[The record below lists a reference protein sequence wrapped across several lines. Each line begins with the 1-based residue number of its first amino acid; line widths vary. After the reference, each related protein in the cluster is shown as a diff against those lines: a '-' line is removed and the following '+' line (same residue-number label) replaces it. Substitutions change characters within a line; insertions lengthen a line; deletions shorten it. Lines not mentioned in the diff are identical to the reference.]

1 MSVTIRIGT
10 RGSQLALWQAR
21 TVAALLEGTSAGGPR
36 TREAE
41 AVTCEIVV
49 IKTSGDKLQDA
60 PLSEAG
66 GKRLFVREIEDALL
80 DGRVDV
86 AVHSAKD
93 MPVIAVDGLTIAAV
107 LPREE
112 PWDAIVLPASAAG
125 AASATSGA
133 ADDAANEAPNE
144 TAGDAAGDAASRVT
158 LDALIARLRSGA
170 SLTVGTSSVRRVT
183 QLQRV
188 LPGATFAP
196 IRGNLDTRLRKLDE
210 GQYDVLVLAAAGL
223 KRLGAGDRIS
233 ARVPLDACVPA
244 PGQGTIAV
252 QVRADDERTLPAG
265 GGDWRSRQRAG
276 APRGAGGR
284 QRARRRLSN
293 AHRRLRADR
302 RRSARAAGH
311 RHRARRLARAAGV
324 CLRSGPRCR
333 RRLAGARRR
342 TCWHRA
348 QPSCWRWR
356 RRLPRRRPEIPRPAE
371 NPARHAKPAP

>member
-21 TVAALLEGTSAGGPR
+21 TVAALLEGTSAGGAS
-36 TREAE
+36 AE

-49 IKTSGDKLQDA
+49 IKTSGDKLQEA

-112 PWDAIVLPASAAG
+112 PWDAIVLPASRR
-125 AASATSGA
+125 ATRGT
-133 ADDAANEAPNE
+133 ANE
-144 TAGDAAGDAASRVT
+144 VT
-158 LDALIARLRSGA
+158 LDTLIARLRSGA
-170 SLTVGTSSVRRVT
+170 GLTVGTSSVRRVT

-252 QVRADDERTLPAG
+252 QVRADDERTYRLAAAIGDGATRSRSIAEQAVVSALG
-265 GGDWRSRQRAG
+265 GGCQTPIGAFAHDPAADQLELQAIVISLDGTRA
-276 APRGAGGR
+276 
-284 QRARRRLSN
+284 
-293 AHRRLRADR
+293 LRA
-302 RRSARAAGH
+302 SASGPARDAEAIGRRAA
-311 RHRARRLARAAGV
+311 ADLLAQGAAELLV
-324 CLRSGPRCR
+324 
-333 RRLAGARRR
+333 GA
-342 TCWHRA
+342 TPH
-348 QPSCWRWR
+348 S
-356 RRLPRRRPEIPRPAE
+356 
-371 NPARHAKPAP
+371 

>member
-1 MSVTIRIGT
+1 VSVTIRIGT

-21 TVAALLEGTSAGGPR
+21 TVAALLEGTSAGSG
-36 TREAE
+36 AE

-49 IKTSGDKLQDA
+49 IKTSGDKLQEA

-80 DGRVDV
+80 DNRVDV

-93 MPVIAVDGLTIAAV
+93 MPVIAVDGLTVAAV

-112 PWDAIVLPASAAG
+112 PWDAIVLPASASSAEAG
-125 AASATSGA
+125 AADS
-133 ADDAANEAPNE
+133 N
-144 TAGDAAGDAASRVT
+144 T
-158 LDALIARLRSGA
+158 LDTLIARLRSGA
-170 SLTVGTSSVRRVT
+170 GLTVGTSSVRRVT

-223 KRLGAGDRIS
+223 KRLGAGARIS

-252 QVRADDERTLPAG
+252 QVRTNDERTYRLAAAIGDAGNALALKAEQAVVSALG
-265 GGDWRSRQRAG
+265 GGCQTPIGAFATLTANGAQLDLQAIVISLDGTRAMRATASG
-276 APRGAGGR
+276 PAADADEIGR
-284 QRARRRLSN
+284 
-293 AHRRLRADR
+293 
-302 RRSARAAGH
+302 RAA
-311 RHRARRLARAAGV
+311 ADLLAQGAAELLAGV
-324 CLRSGPRCR
+324 
-333 RRLAGARRR
+333 
-342 TCWHRA
+342 T
-348 QPSCWRWR
+348 PSS
-356 RRLPRRRPEIPRPAE
+356 
-371 NPARHAKPAP
+371 

>member
-1 MSVTIRIGT
+1 VSVNIRIGT

-21 TVAALLEGTSAGGPR
+21 TVAALLEGGSAGGG
-36 TREAE
+36 AGE

-49 IKTSGDKLQDA
+49 IKTSGDKLQEA

-112 PWDAIVLPASAAG
+112 PWDALVLPASAAG
-125 AASATSGA
+125 AA
-133 ADDAANEAPNE
+133 E
-144 TAGDAAGDAASRVT
+144 AASDVT
-158 LDALIARLRSGA
+158 LDTLVARLRSGA

-252 QVRADDERTLPAG
+252 QVRGDDERTFRLAAAIGDAGNALALEAEQAVVSALG
-265 GGDWRSRQRAG
+265 GGCQTPIGALATLTADTADGDRLDLQAIVISLDGTRA
-276 APRGAGGR
+276 
-284 QRARRRLSN
+284 
-293 AHRRLRADR
+293 LRA
-302 RRSARAAGH
+302 SASGPARDADAIGRRAAEDL
-311 RHRARRLARAAGV
+311 LAQGAAELLAV
-324 CLRSGPRCR
+324 GP
-333 RRLAGARRR
+333 G
-342 TCWHRA
+342 
-348 QPSCWRWR
+348 S
-356 RRLPRRRPEIPRPAE
+356 
-371 NPARHAKPAP
+371 

>member
-1 MSVTIRIGT
+1 MSVIIRIGT

-21 TVAALLEGTSAGGPR
+21 TVAALLEGTSAGR
-36 TREAE
+36 SSAE

-49 IKTSGDKLQDA
+49 IKTSGDRLQDA

-125 AASATSGA
+125 AGA
-133 ADDAANEAPNE
+133 ANA
-144 TAGDAAGDAASRVT
+144 VT
-158 LDALIARLRSGA
+158 LDTLIARLRSGA
-170 SLTVGTSSVRRVT
+170 GLTVGTSSVRRVT

-233 ARVPLDACVPA
+233 ARVPIEACVPA

-252 QVRADDERTLPAG
+252 QVRAEDERTYRLAAAIGDETNALALVAEQAVVRALG
-265 GGDWRSRQRAG
+265 GGCQTPIGAFAHIASDRLELQAIVIALDGTRALRTS
-276 APRGAGGR
+276 AAGPVRDAEAIGR
-284 QRARRRLSN
+284 
-293 AHRRLRADR
+293 
-302 RRSARAAGH
+302 RAAADLLSQG
-311 RHRARRLARAAGV
+311 AAE
-324 CLRSGPRCR
+324 L
-333 RRLAGARRR
+333 LAGA
-342 TCWHRA
+342 T
-348 QPSCWRWR
+348 
-356 RRLPRRRPEIPRPAE
+356 PRF
-371 NPARHAKPAP
+371 

>member
-1 MSVTIRIGT
+1 VSVIIRIGT

-21 TVAALLEGTSAGGPR
+21 TVAALLEGTSAGGG
-36 TREAE
+36 E

-49 IKTSGDKLQDA
+49 IKTSGDKLQEA

-80 DGRVDV
+80 DRRVDV

-93 MPVIAVDGLTIAAV
+93 MPVIAVDGLTVAAV

-112 PWDAIVLPASAAG
+112 PWDAIVLPASSSSSS
-125 AASATSGA
+125 AS
-133 ADDAANEAPNE
+133 E
-144 TAGDAAGDAASRVT
+144 VT
-158 LDALIARLRSGA
+158 LDTLIARLHSG
-170 SLTVGTSSVRRVT
+170 SGLTVGTSSVRRVS

-233 ARVPLDACVPA
+233 ARVPPEACVPA

-252 QVRADDERTLPAG
+252 QVRADDERTYRLAAAIGDAGNALALAAEQAVVSALG
-265 GGDWRSRQRAG
+265 GGCQTPIGAFATLTADGDQLDLQAIVLSLDGTRA
-276 APRGAGGR
+276 
-284 QRARRRLSN
+284 
-293 AHRRLRADR
+293 LRA
-302 RRSARAAGH
+302 SASGPARDADAIGRRAA
-311 RHRARRLARAAGV
+311 ADLLAQGAAELLAGV
-324 CLRSGPRCR
+324 
-333 RRLAGARRR
+333 
-342 TCWHRA
+342 T
-348 QPSCWRWR
+348 PSS
-356 RRLPRRRPEIPRPAE
+356 
-371 NPARHAKPAP
+371 

>member
-1 MSVTIRIGT
+1 LSVIIRIGT

-21 TVAALLEGTSAGGPR
+21 TVAALLEGTSAGGG
-36 TREAE
+36 AE

-49 IKTSGDKLQDA
+49 IKTSGDKLQEA

-112 PWDAIVLPASAAG
+112 PWDAIVLPASIAA
-125 AASATSGA
+125 AASE
-133 ADDAANEAPNE
+133 N
-144 TAGDAAGDAASRVT
+144 T
-158 LDALIARLRSGA
+158 LDALIARLRSG
-170 SLTVGTSSVRRVT
+170 SGLTVGTSSVRRVT

-233 ARVPLDACVPA
+233 ARVPLEACVPA

-252 QVRADDERTLPAG
+252 QVRADDERTYRLAAAIGDAGNALALKAEQAVVSALG
-265 GGDWRSRQRAG
+265 GGCQTPIGAFATLTADGTQLDLQAIVISLDGTRA
-276 APRGAGGR
+276 
-284 QRARRRLSN
+284 
-293 AHRRLRADR
+293 LRATASGPARDADGIGR
-302 RRSARAAGH
+302 RAA
-311 RHRARRLARAAGV
+311 ADLLAQGAAA
-324 CLRSGPRCR
+324 L
-333 RRLAGARRR
+333 LAVTPG
-342 TCWHRA
+342 
-348 QPSCWRWR
+348 S
-356 RRLPRRRPEIPRPAE
+356 
-371 NPARHAKPAP
+371 

>member
-1 MSVTIRIGT
+1 LSVNIRIGT

-21 TVAALLEGTSAGGPR
+21 TVAALLEGTSAGGD
-36 TREAE
+36 AGE

-49 IKTSGDKLQDA
+49 IKTSGDKLQEA

-112 PWDAIVLPASAAG
+112 PWDAIVLPAG
-125 AASATSGA
+125 AAS
-133 ADDAANEAPNE
+133 DN
-144 TAGDAAGDAASRVT
+144 T
-158 LDALIARLRSGA
+158 LDTLIARLRSGA
-170 SLTVGTSSVRRVT
+170 RLTVGTSSVRRVT

-252 QVRADDERTLPAG
+252 QVRAADERTYRLAAAIGDAGNALALKAEQAVVSALG
-265 GGDWRSRQRAG
+265 GGCQTPIGAFATLIADTAEGEGDRLDLQAIVISLDGSRA
-276 APRGAGGR
+276 
-284 QRARRRLSN
+284 
-293 AHRRLRADR
+293 LRA
-302 RRSARAAGH
+302 SASGPARDADAIGRRAAEDL
-311 RHRARRLARAAGV
+311 LAQGAAE
-324 CLRSGPRCR
+324 L
-333 RRLAGARRR
+333 LAV
-342 TCWHRA
+342 
-348 QPSCWRWR
+348 
-356 RRLPRRRPEIPRPAE
+356 
-371 NPARHAKPAP
+371 KPGS

>member
-21 TVAALLEGTSAGGPR
+21 TVAALLEGTSAGG
-36 TREAE
+36 ANAGE

-49 IKTSGDKLQDA
+49 IKTSGDKLQEA

-112 PWDAIVLPASAAG
+112 PWDALVLPASAQR
-125 AASATSGA
+125 SDS
-133 ADDAANEAPNE
+133 DN
-144 TAGDAAGDAASRVT
+144 T
-158 LDALIARLRSGA
+158 LDTLIARLRSGA
-170 SLTVGTSSVRRVT
+170 GLTVGTSSVRRVT

-233 ARVPLDACVPA
+233 ARVPLEACVPA

-252 QVRADDERTLPAG
+252 QVRAADERTFRLAAAIGDAGNALALIAEQAVVHALG
-265 GGDWRSRQRAG
+265 GGCQTPIGAFASLTADGSQLDLQSIVISLDGTRALRTSASG
-276 APRGAGGR
+276 PARDADAIGR
-284 QRARRRLSN
+284 
-293 AHRRLRADR
+293 
-302 RRSARAAGH
+302 RAA
-311 RHRARRLARAAGV
+311 ADLLAQGAAE
-324 CLRSGPRCR
+324 L
-333 RRLAGARRR
+333 LAV
-342 TCWHRA
+342 T
-348 QPSCWRWR
+348 PDS
-356 RRLPRRRPEIPRPAE
+356 
-371 NPARHAKPAP
+371 

>member
-1 MSVTIRIGT
+1 MSVNIRIGT

-21 TVAALLEGTSAGGPR
+21 TVAALLEGTSAGSAG
-36 TREAE
+36 E

-49 IKTSGDKLQDA
+49 IKTSGDKLQEA

-112 PWDAIVLPASAAG
+112 PWDALVLPASAQR
-125 AASATSGA
+125 SDS
-133 ADDAANEAPNE
+133 DN
-144 TAGDAAGDAASRVT
+144 T
-158 LDALIARLRSGA
+158 LDTLIARLRSGA
-170 SLTVGTSSVRRVT
+170 GLTVGTSSVRRVT

-233 ARVPLDACVPA
+233 ARVPLEACVPA

-252 QVRADDERTLPAG
+252 QVRAADERTFRLAAAIGDVGNALALIAEQAVVHALG
-265 GGDWRSRQRAG
+265 GGCQTPIGAFASLTADGSQLDLQSIVISLDGTRALRTSASG
-276 APRGAGGR
+276 PARDADAIGR
-284 QRARRRLSN
+284 
-293 AHRRLRADR
+293 
-302 RRSARAAGH
+302 RAA
-311 RHRARRLARAAGV
+311 ADLLAQGAAE
-324 CLRSGPRCR
+324 L
-333 RRLAGARRR
+333 LAV
-342 TCWHRA
+342 T
-348 QPSCWRWR
+348 PDS
-356 RRLPRRRPEIPRPAE
+356 
-371 NPARHAKPAP
+371 

>member
-1 MSVTIRIGT
+1 VSVTIRIGT

-21 TVAALLEGTSAGGPR
+21 TVAALLENAGAG
-36 TREAE
+36 

-49 IKTSGDKLQDA
+49 IKTSGDKLQEA

-80 DGRVDV
+80 DNRVDV

-93 MPVIAVDGLTIAAV
+93 MPVIAVDGLTVAAV

-112 PWDAIVLPASAAG
+112 PWDAIVLPASASSAEAG
-125 AASATSGA
+125 AADS
-133 ADDAANEAPNE
+133 N
-144 TAGDAAGDAASRVT
+144 T
-158 LDALIARLRSGA
+158 LDTLIARLRSGA
-170 SLTVGTSSVRRVT
+170 GLTVGTSSVRRVT

-223 KRLGAGDRIS
+223 KRLGAGARIS

-252 QVRADDERTLPAG
+252 QVRTNDERTYRLAAAIGDAGNALALKAEQAVVSALG
-265 GGDWRSRQRAG
+265 GGCQTPIGAFATLTANGAQLDLQAIVISLDGTRAMRATASG
-276 APRGAGGR
+276 PAADADEIGR
-284 QRARRRLSN
+284 
-293 AHRRLRADR
+293 
-302 RRSARAAGH
+302 RAA
-311 RHRARRLARAAGV
+311 ADLLAQGAAELLAGV
-324 CLRSGPRCR
+324 
-333 RRLAGARRR
+333 
-342 TCWHRA
+342 T
-348 QPSCWRWR
+348 PSS
-356 RRLPRRRPEIPRPAE
+356 
-371 NPARHAKPAP
+371 

>member
-21 TVAALLEGTSAGGPR
+21 TVAALLEGTSAGGGG
-36 TREAE
+36 AE

-49 IKTSGDKLQDA
+49 IKTSGDKLQEA

-80 DGRVDV
+80 DDRVDV

-112 PWDAIVLPASAAG
+112 PWDAIVLPASA
-125 AASATSGA
+125 SGA
-133 ADDAANEAPNE
+133 TGEN
-144 TAGDAAGDAASRVT
+144 T
-158 LDALIARLRSGA
+158 LDALSARLESGGG
-170 SLTVGTSSVRRVT
+170 LTVGTSSVRRVT

-233 ARVPLDACVPA
+233 ARVPLEACVPA

-252 QVRADDERTLPAG
+252 QVRANDERSHRLVAAIGDTGNALALTAEQAVVKALG
-265 GGDWRSRQRAG
+265 GGCQTPIGAFASLAADGERLELQAIVIALDGSRA
-276 APRGAGGR
+276 
-284 QRARRRLSN
+284 
-293 AHRRLRADR
+293 LRAAASGPARDADEIGR
-302 RRSARAAGH
+302 RAAADLLEQG
-311 RHRARRLARAAGV
+311 AAELLVGITPT
-324 CLRSGPRCR
+324 S
-333 RRLAGARRR
+333 
-342 TCWHRA
+342 
-348 QPSCWRWR
+348 
-356 RRLPRRRPEIPRPAE
+356 
-371 NPARHAKPAP
+371 

>member
-1 MSVTIRIGT
+1 LSVSIRIGT

-21 TVAALLEGTSAGGPR
+21 TVAALLEGTSVGD
-36 TREAE
+36 

-49 IKTSGDKLQDA
+49 IKTSGDKLQEA

-125 AASATSGA
+125 TANTARAATGAGATTDS
-133 ADDAANEAPNE
+133 
-144 TAGDAAGDAASRVT
+144 T
-158 LDALIARLRSGA
+158 LDTLESLVARLRSGA
-170 SLTVGTSSVRRVT
+170 GLTVGTSSVRRVT

-252 QVRADDERTLPAG
+252 QVRADDERTSRLAAAIGDAGNALALAAEQAVVKALG
-265 GGDWRSRQRAG
+265 GGCQTPIGAFATLTADGNQLDLQAIVISLDGARA
-276 APRGAGGR
+276 
-284 QRARRRLSN
+284 
-293 AHRRLRADR
+293 LRATASGPARDAEAIGR
-302 RRSARAAGH
+302 RAA
-311 RHRARRLARAAGV
+311 ADLLAQGAAELLVGI
-324 CLRSGPRCR
+324 
-333 RRLAGARRR
+333 
-342 TCWHRA
+342 T
-348 QPSCWRWR
+348 PSS
-356 RRLPRRRPEIPRPAE
+356 
-371 NPARHAKPAP
+371 

>member
-10 RGSQLALWQAR
+10 RGSQLALWQTR
-21 TVAALLEGTSAGGPR
+21 TVAALLEGTSAGGGG
-36 TREAE
+36 E

-49 IKTSGDKLQDA
+49 IKTSGDKLQEA

-93 MPVIAVDGLTIAAV
+93 MPVIAVDGLIVAAV

-112 PWDAIVLPASAAG
+112 PWDALVLPASAA
-125 AASATSGA
+125 
-133 ADDAANEAPNE
+133 PF
-144 TAGDAAGDAASRVT
+144 AGDADAATTAAAAGGSSDGA
-158 LDALIARLRSGA
+158 LDTLIARLRSG
-170 SLTVGTSSVRRVT
+170 SGLTVGTSSVRRVT

-233 ARVPLDACVPA
+233 ARVPLEACVPA

-252 QVRADDERTLPAG
+252 QVRADDERTYRLASAIGDAGNALALAAEQAVVKALG
-265 GGDWRSRQRAG
+265 GGCQTPIGAFATLTAEGDQLDLQAIVISLDGTRAMRTSASG
-276 APRGAGGR
+276 PARDADAIGR
-284 QRARRRLSN
+284 
-293 AHRRLRADR
+293 
-302 RRSARAAGH
+302 RAAADLLSQG
-311 RHRARRLARAAGV
+311 AAELLAGV
-324 CLRSGPRCR
+324 
-333 RRLAGARRR
+333 
-342 TCWHRA
+342 T
-348 QPSCWRWR
+348 PSS
-356 RRLPRRRPEIPRPAE
+356 
-371 NPARHAKPAP
+371 

>member
-1 MSVTIRIGT
+1 VSVIIRIGT

-21 TVAALLEGTSAGGPR
+21 TVAALLEGTSAGGG
-36 TREAE
+36 E

-49 IKTSGDKLQDA
+49 IKTSGDKLQEA

-80 DGRVDV
+80 DRRVDV

-112 PWDAIVLPASAAG
+112 PWDAIVLPASASAGGAGPAAGPTTAATVATVATDATTAG
-125 AASATSGA
+125 ATASG
-133 ADDAANEAPNE
+133 APNE
-144 TAGDAAGDAASRVT
+144 IT
-158 LDALIARLRSGA
+158 LDTLIARLRSG
-170 SLTVGTSSVRRVT
+170 SGLTVGTSSVRRVT

-223 KRLGAGDRIS
+223 KRLGAGERIS
-233 ARVPLDACVPA
+233 ARVPLEACVPA

-252 QVRADDERTLPAG
+252 QVRADDERTYRLAAAIGDAGNALALAAEQAVVSALGGGCQTPIGAFAKLTAAGAGDGTGDG
-265 GGDWRSRQRAG
+265 GGDGDGDGDGDRLDLEAIVISLDGTRA
-276 APRGAGGR
+276 
-284 QRARRRLSN
+284 
-293 AHRRLRADR
+293 LRA
-302 RRSARAAGH
+302 SASGPARDADAIGRRAA
-311 RHRARRLARAAGV
+311 ADLLAQGAAELLVGV
-324 CLRSGPRCR
+324 
-333 RRLAGARRR
+333 
-342 TCWHRA
+342 T
-348 QPSCWRWR
+348 PSS
-356 RRLPRRRPEIPRPAE
+356 
-371 NPARHAKPAP
+371 

>member
-1 MSVTIRIGT
+1 LSVNIRIGT

-21 TVAALLEGTSAGGPR
+21 TVAALLEGTSAGGGAA
-36 TREAE
+36 AE

-49 IKTSGDKLQDA
+49 IKTSGDKLQEA

-93 MPVIAVDGLTIAAV
+93 MPVIAVDGLTVAAV

-112 PWDAIVLPASAAG
+112 PWDAIVLPASAA
-125 AASATSGA
+125 AT
-133 ADDAANEAPNE
+133 DN
-144 TAGDAAGDAASRVT
+144 T
-158 LDALIARLRSGA
+158 LDALIARLRSG
-170 SLTVGTSSVRRVT
+170 SGLTVGTSSVRRVT

-233 ARVPLDACVPA
+233 ARVPLEACVPA

-252 QVRADDERTLPAG
+252 QVRADDERAYRLAAAIGDAGNALALKAEQAVVSALG
-265 GGDWRSRQRAG
+265 GGCQTPIGAFATLTADAAGDGNRLDLQAIVISLDGTRA
-276 APRGAGGR
+276 
-284 QRARRRLSN
+284 
-293 AHRRLRADR
+293 LRA
-302 RRSARAAGH
+302 SASGPARDADQADAIGRRAA
-311 RHRARRLARAAGV
+311 ADLLAQGAAA
-324 CLRSGPRCR
+324 L
-333 RRLAGARRR
+333 LAGA
-342 TCWHRA
+342 T
-348 QPSCWRWR
+348 PGS
-356 RRLPRRRPEIPRPAE
+356 
-371 NPARHAKPAP
+371 

>member
-1 MSVTIRIGT
+1 LSVIIRIGT

-21 TVAALLEGTSAGGPR
+21 TVAALLEGTSAGGG
-36 TREAE
+36 AE

-49 IKTSGDKLQDA
+49 IKTSGDKLQEA

-93 MPVIAVDGLTIAAV
+93 MPVIAVDGLIVAAV

-112 PWDAIVLPASAAG
+112 PWDAIVLPKPAAG
-125 AASATSGA
+125 LTEPA
-133 ADDAANEAPNE
+133 E
-144 TAGDAAGDAASRVT
+144 AAGRDDSAFV
-158 LDALIARLRSGA
+158 LDTLIARVRSGA
-170 SLTVGTSSVRRVT
+170 TLTIGTSSVRRVS

-210 GQYDVLVLAAAGL
+210 GQYDALVLAAAGL

-233 ARVPLDACVPA
+233 ARVPLEACVPA

-252 QVRADDERTLPAG
+252 QVRAADERTFRLAAAIGDEGNAKALVAEQAVVSALG
-265 GGDWRSRQRAG
+265 GGCQTPIGAFATLSADAQQLELQAIVISLDGTRA
-276 APRGAGGR
+276 
-284 QRARRRLSN
+284 
-293 AHRRLRADR
+293 LRA
-302 RRSARAAGH
+302 SASGPARDADAIGRRAA
-311 RHRARRLARAAGV
+311 ADLLAQGAAELLVGV
-324 CLRSGPRCR
+324 
-333 RRLAGARRR
+333 
-342 TCWHRA
+342 T
-348 QPSCWRWR
+348 PSS
-356 RRLPRRRPEIPRPAE
+356 
-371 NPARHAKPAP
+371 

>member
-1 MSVTIRIGT
+1 VSVTIRIGT

-21 TVAALLEGTSAGGPR
+21 TVAALLEGTSAGSG
-36 TREAE
+36 AE

-49 IKTSGDKLQDA
+49 IKTSGDKLQEA

-80 DGRVDV
+80 DNRVDV

-93 MPVIAVDGLTIAAV
+93 MPVIAVDGLTVAAV

-112 PWDAIVLPASAAG
+112 PWDAIVLPASASSAEAG
-125 AASATSGA
+125 AADS
-133 ADDAANEAPNE
+133 N
-144 TAGDAAGDAASRVT
+144 T
-158 LDALIARLRSGA
+158 LDTLIARLRSGA
-170 SLTVGTSSVRRVT
+170 GLTVGTSSVRRVT

-223 KRLGAGDRIS
+223 KRLGAGARIS

-252 QVRADDERTLPAG
+252 QVRTNDERTYRLAAAIGDASNALALKAEQAVVSALG
-265 GGDWRSRQRAG
+265 GGCQTPIGAFATLTANGAQLDLQAIVISLDGTRAMRATASG
-276 APRGAGGR
+276 PAADADEIGR
-284 QRARRRLSN
+284 
-293 AHRRLRADR
+293 
-302 RRSARAAGH
+302 RAA
-311 RHRARRLARAAGV
+311 ADLLAQGAAELLAGV
-324 CLRSGPRCR
+324 
-333 RRLAGARRR
+333 
-342 TCWHRA
+342 T
-348 QPSCWRWR
+348 PSS
-356 RRLPRRRPEIPRPAE
+356 
-371 NPARHAKPAP
+371 

>member
-21 TVAALLEGTSAGGPR
+21 TVAALLEGTSAGGGGS
-36 TREAE
+36 E

-49 IKTSGDKLQDA
+49 IKTSGDKLQEA

-93 MPVIAVDGLTIAAV
+93 MPVIAVDGLTIASV

-112 PWDAIVLPASAAG
+112 PWDAIVLPKVAPPASADPEPPRPAQRGEGWGEGAG
-125 AASATSGA
+125 RE
-133 ADDAANEAPNE
+133 N
-144 TAGDAAGDAASRVT
+144 T

-170 SLTVGTSSVRRVT
+170 GLTVGTSSVRRVT

-252 QVRADDERTLPAG
+252 QVRADDERTFRLAAAIGDAGNALALTAEQAVVKALG
-265 GGDWRSRQRAG
+265 GGCQTPIGAFATLSGDGHQLDLQAIVISLDGSRA
-276 APRGAGGR
+276 
-284 QRARRRLSN
+284 
-293 AHRRLRADR
+293 LRA
-302 RRSARAAGH
+302 SASGPARDADEIGRRAA
-311 RHRARRLARAAGV
+311 ADLLAQGAAE
-324 CLRSGPRCR
+324 L
-333 RRLAGARRR
+333 LATVTPG
-342 TCWHRA
+342 
-348 QPSCWRWR
+348 S
-356 RRLPRRRPEIPRPAE
+356 
-371 NPARHAKPAP
+371 

>member
-1 MSVTIRIGT
+1 VSVNIRIGT

-21 TVAALLEGTSAGGPR
+21 TVAALLEGTSAGGG
-36 TREAE
+36 TE
-41 AVTCEIVV
+41 AVACEIVV
-49 IKTSGDKLQDA
+49 IKTSGDKLQEA

-66 GKRLFVREIEDALL
+66 GKRLFVRELEDALL
-80 DGRVDV
+80 DRRVDV

-125 AASATSGA
+125 AATAGTAASAAG
-133 ADDAANEAPNE
+133 APNE
-144 TAGDAAGDAASRVT
+144 NT
-158 LDALIARLRSGA
+158 LDTLIARLRSG
-170 SLTVGTSSVRRVT
+170 SGLTVGTSSVRRVT

-210 GQYDVLVLAAAGL
+210 GQYDVLILAAAGL

-252 QVRADDERTLPAG
+252 QVRAGDERTYRLAAAIGDAGNARALAAEQAVVSALG
-265 GGDWRSRQRAG
+265 GGCQTPIGAYATLSADGDRLDVQAIVISLDGTRA
-276 APRGAGGR
+276 
-284 QRARRRLSN
+284 
-293 AHRRLRADR
+293 LRA
-302 RRSARAAGH
+302 SASGPAHDHAAADAIGRRAA
-311 RHRARRLARAAGV
+311 ADLLAQGAAELLVGV
-324 CLRSGPRCR
+324 
-333 RRLAGARRR
+333 
-342 TCWHRA
+342 T
-348 QPSCWRWR
+348 PSS
-356 RRLPRRRPEIPRPAE
+356 
-371 NPARHAKPAP
+371 

>member
-1 MSVTIRIGT
+1 MSVIIRIGT

-21 TVAALLEGTSAGGPR
+21 TVAALLEGTSAGGG
-36 TREAE
+36 AE

-49 IKTSGDKLQDA
+49 IKTSGDKLQEA

-112 PWDAIVLPASAAG
+112 PWDAIVLPVPASAGDAGTAAAAAAG
-125 AASATSGA
+125 ASSH
-133 ADDAANEAPNE
+133 D
-144 TAGDAAGDAASRVT
+144 T
-158 LDALIARLRSGA
+158 LDALDTLIARLRSGA
-170 SLTVGTSSVRRVT
+170 GLTVGTSSVRRVT

-223 KRLGAGDRIS
+223 KRLGAGARIS

-252 QVRADDERTLPAG
+252 QVRADDERAHRLAAAIGDAGNALALKAEQAVVSALG
-265 GGDWRSRQRAG
+265 GGCQTPIGAFATLADDGDRLDLQAIVISLDGSRA
-276 APRGAGGR
+276 
-284 QRARRRLSN
+284 
-293 AHRRLRADR
+293 LRA
-302 RRSARAAGH
+302 SASGPARDADAIGRRAA
-311 RHRARRLARAAGV
+311 ADLLAQGAAG
-324 CLRSGPRCR
+324 L
-333 RRLAGARRR
+333 LAGV
-342 TCWHRA
+342 T
-348 QPSCWRWR
+348 P
-356 RRLPRRRPEIPRPAE
+356 
-371 NPARHAKPAP
+371 